1 MAGSHWRKWDFH
13 LHSPY
18 SVLNNQFGDPDD
30 DATWEEYIDRLEKEA
45 YEREIAAIGITDY
58 FSIKGYKKVRE
69 YAKAGRLNGIF
80 LFPNIEF
87 RVNNIIYPDT
97 QNGQSRRLNVH
108 VLFPPDID
116 SPVDIDS
123 PELIEQRFLEDLDFV
138 HESDPFDGPRLR
150 KLRHGNLESFGRELQ
165 QQHEPFRE
173 MSAYECACKTAVV
186 RVEQI
191 DELLRNNFYG
201 QYLIVLAEQDLSVMN
216 WDSQHHAV
224 RKQLVQMA
232 HAIFSGNPS
241 TREFCLGKTHQ
252 SPEAYLEEFKTFKPC
267 IWGCDSH
274 GFEERFLEPDQK
286 RYCWVK
292 GDVTWEGL
300 KQILFEPAERVRIQ
314 EESPEPSKSIFT
326 LKGVHLP
333 ETQVNPQL
341 SFQELTEELNPNLV
355 AIIGGRGSG
364 KTALL
369 DLIGDCFAQGRKLRD
384 LQNSFYYRVYGKEA
398 DRSKPIPFSI
408 EFQSGE
414 QFEKNVGGNE
424 ETYPE
429 TDIRYLTQNHF
440 DEYSA
445 NPTRLSEHIIELVFA
460 KFRDQKRRYD
470 TLTAEIREHEQKIQV
485 INLEIEQLREE
496 VESQKP
502 EAESR
507 LRLKEGELTNSEAR
521 IKEIELKQGK
531 KAEAIQSLTD
541 KLTELETKL
550 ASIETLLG
558 HIEYLREAVAGFL
571 QEYFERRQALNEGLA
586 QILSEETRVLFPH
599 ELSQVKELLDI
610 TDKNESVL
618 TEFSEERKKEK
629 VSIAIQIAELEGI
642 SKTIAELHQ
651 VRDAT
656 KVEIRQI
663 EELRAALSQKI
674 ERINKLE
681 EDRLG
686 IFEKIIQTI
695 IQQRDYLQ
703 QAIDGFETGKS
714 QILGNLEFAATVD
727 FQRRQ
732 DYIRNI
738 TEHADNRR
746 HSEADIDTLL
756 SPHLDSIKEV
766 TLGTRPH
773 EDLTNIIREFKNTVD
788 QISLKPRA
796 RQRHSEFYDT
806 ILSLFFDIGVTIAF
820 SGRPLE
826 RLSMGERAIVLLKIL
841 LALDD
846 SPLLIDQPEEH
857 LDNKYVFNELRPA
870 FRQAKAKRQI
880 IIATHNAN
888 LVVNTDADQVI
899 VAEEQDGTITY
910 KAGTLEDPDTREQ
923 IKSIL
928 EGGDEAFKKREERY
942 GFRF

>member
-1 MAGSHWRKWDFH
+1 MAGSRWRKWDFH

-30 DATWEEYIDRLEKEA
+30 EDTWERYVDRLEGEA
-45 YEREIAAIGITDY
+45 RRREIAAIGITDY

-87 RVNNIIYPDT
+87 RVDKIIYPSP
-97 QNGQSRRLNVH
+97 QNRQSRRLNIH
-108 VLFPPDID
+108 VLFSPDIA

-138 HESDPFDGPRLR
+138 HEADPFSGPKLR
-150 KLRHGNLESFGRELQ
+150 KLKQVNLESFGRELQ
-165 QQHEPFRE
+165 EQHESFRTI
-173 MSAYECACKTAVV
+173 SAYECACKTAVV

-191 DELLRNNFYG
+191 YELLRNNFYG
-201 QYLIVLAEQDLSVMN
+201 QHLIVLAEQDLSVMN
-216 WDSQHHAV
+216 WDGQDHAV
-224 RKQLVQMA
+224 RKQLIQMA
-232 HAIFSGNPS
+232 HAIFSGNQN
-241 TREFCLGKTHQ
+241 TREFCLGKNHE

-369 DLIGDCFAQGRKLRD
+369 DLIGDCFAQGEKLRS
-384 LQNSFYYRVYGKEA
+384 LENSFYFRVYGRES
-398 DRSKPIPFSI
+398 DSSEPIPFSI
-408 EFQSGE
+408 EFQSDE
-414 QFEKNVGGNE
+414 RFEKNVGKNKE
-424 ETYPE
+424 IYPK

-460 KFRDQKRRYD
+460 KFRNQKHRYD
-470 TLTAEIREHEQKIQV
+470 TLTAEIREHGQEIQA

-507 LRLKEGELTNSEAR
+507 LQLKEGELANSEAR
-521 IKEIELKQGK
+521 IEEIELKQGK
-531 KAEAIQSLTD
+531 EAEAIQSLTD
-541 KLTELETKL
+541 NLTELETKL
-550 ASIETLLG
+550 ASIETLLS

-571 QEYFERRQALNEGLA
+571 QEYSERRQTLNEGLT
-586 QILSEETRVLFPH
+586 QILSEEIRVPFPN
-599 ELSQVKELLDI
+599 ELPQVKDLLDI
-610 TDKNESVL
+610 IDRNESML
-618 TEFSEERKKEK
+618 AEFSEERKKEK
-629 VSIAIQIAELEGI
+629 VSIVSQIAELEGI

-651 VRDAT
+651 IRDAT
-656 KVEIRQI
+656 KVEIQQI
-663 EELRAALSQKI
+663 QELRAALLQKI

-686 IFEKIIQTI
+686 IFERIIQTI

-703 QAIDGFETGKS
+703 QAIDGFETEKS
-714 QILGNLEFAATVD
+714 QILGNLEFTATVD

-732 DYIRNI
+732 DYIRDI
-738 TEHADNRR
+738 IELADNRR
-746 HSEADIDTLL
+746 HSEESIDTLL
-756 SPHLDSIKEV
+756 SSHLNGIKEV
-766 TLGTRPH
+766 TLGARPH
-773 EDLTNIIREFKNTVD
+773 EELANIIHDFKNTAA
-788 QISLKPRA
+788 QIYLKPRT
-796 RQRHSEFYDT
+796 RHSEFYDT
-806 ILSLFFDIGVTIAF
+806 ILSLFFDISAMIEF
-820 SGRPLE
+820 NGRPLE

-870 FRQAKAKRQI
+870 FRHAKMKRQI

-910 KAGTLEDPDTREQ
+910 KAGTLEDSDTREQ